1 MRDMLT
7 IKNNLI
13 QMVMQYFSFPF
24 VRLLAVAE

>member
-1 MRDMLT
+1 MRDML